1 MKETLEAEIYCD
13 PFPLM
18 VVNNFYNQKELD
30 LIWEELNFYTAPNK
44 LLEAKDYG
52 GIIGHTNA
60 KALILDDIYDQT
72 KHGGRDYR
80 KLSNILVV
88 NRKLFF
94 SGILKKFSEIH
105 DCVGIADDTNWDITK
120 LRYYHDGEYY
130 DPHTDKPFQFLAFSY
145 FYKEPKK
152 FKGGDLE
159 FPKYDLKIPCDNN
172 SIVIFPGWVEHGV
185 RKVKIENSD
194 YYEGWGRYAI
204 THFFGCRDK
213 SKGIKIPKNKHD

>member
-18 VVNNFYNQKELD
+18 VVNNFYNQEELD
-30 LIWEELNFYTAPNK
+30 LIWEELNFYTAPKK

-52 GIIGHTNA
+52 GIVGHTNA
-60 KALILDDIYDQT
+60 KALLLDDIYDQT
-72 KHGGRDYR
+72 KYGGKDYR
-80 KLSNILVV
+80 NLSNILVF
-88 NRKLFF
+88 NRKLFY

-105 DCVGIADDTNWDITK
+105 DCVGIADNTNWDITK
-120 LRYYHDGEYY
+120 IRYYHDGEYY
-130 DPHTDKPFQFLAFSY
+130 DPHTDSPFQFLAFSY

-159 FPKYDLKIPCDNN
+159 FPKYDMKLPCENN

-194 YYEGWGRYAI
+194 YYDGWGRYSI
-204 THFFGCRDK
+204 THFFGCKDR
-213 SKGIKIPKNKHD
+213 SKEIIPKNKND